1 MSGLRFWQGGA
12 VLAAILIASSALAAP
27 AAPQT
32 GPRRDGDLSRPGR
45 LAPTDL
51 DRWIDAAARRFAIP
65 AAWIHAVI
73 AVESAYDPRALS
85 AAGAQGLMQ
94 LMPAT
99 YAELRARH
107 RLGPDVF
114 APRDNILAG
123 AAYLRQ
129 LHDRFGPEG
138 MLLAYNA
145 GPTRYAA
152 HLRDGRPLPAETQI
166 YARSVRR
173 LLGWEPSTDAP
184 AVASR
189 TSPQPLPPPQAQ
201 SQARSQPHS
210 RAEADDPLASPLFV
224 RRGAIPSAKTASA
237 PEPAGSAEG
246 GPQTIRGAW

>member
-1 MSGLRFWQGGA
+1 MNGLRFCRGRA
-12 VLAAILIASSALAAP
+12 VLAAILIASSAPGAV

-32 GPRRDGDLSRPGR
+32 GPRRGGDPSRPGR

-51 DRWIDAAARRFAIP
+51 DRWIDAAARRFDIP

-129 LHDRFGPEG
+129 LHDRFGPDG
-138 MLLAYNA
+138 MLAAYNA

-152 HLRDGRPLPAETQI
+152 HLRDGRPLPAETRL
-166 YARSVRR
+166 YARRVRR
-173 LLGWEPSTDAP
+173 LLGWGPSTDAL
-184 AVASR
+184 AAASR
-189 TSPQPLPPPQAQ
+189 ASPQPLPQPMAQPQP
-201 SQARSQPHS
+201 SGD
-210 RAEADDPLASPLFV
+210 ADDPLASPLFV
-224 RRGAIPSAKTASA
+224 RRGANPSAFA
-237 PEPAGSAEG
+237 PGPAGDADG
-246 GPQTIRGAW
+246 RARTIGGAW